1 MLTALTIFHAIISIL
16 LIAGVLLQ
24 FGKGA
29 EAGLMTAESSAVFTG
44 SQQGNILRTI
54 TTVLVV
60 IFLGNALLLS
70 ILRSN
75 QSKKSILDNIVP
87 TTTSAPQVPAA
98 PAAPAP
104 MTPAQNPAPA
114 PANK

>member
-29 EAGLMTAESSAVFTG
+29 EAGLMNTESSAVFTG

-75 QSKKSILDNIVP
+75 QSKKSILDNKVLE
-87 TTTSAPQVPAA
+87 TTSAPSVPAA
-98 PAAPAP
+98 PAAPVA
-104 MTPAQNPAPA
+104 PAQNPVPA
-114 PANK
+114 PEKK